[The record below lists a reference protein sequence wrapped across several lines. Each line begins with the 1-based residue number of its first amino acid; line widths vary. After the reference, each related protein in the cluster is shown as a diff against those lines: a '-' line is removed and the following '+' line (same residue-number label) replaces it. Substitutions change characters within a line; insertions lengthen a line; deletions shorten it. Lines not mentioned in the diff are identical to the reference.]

1 MYLLIDIGNTRIKW
15 QQRDDKHIELTDS
28 ILVEE
33 FMDID
38 LSPIKSIE
46 KIIISNVNHSI
57 VMDKL
62 KEILSKFSCPII
74 EASSDSNKYLI
85 NDYEE
90 SKSLGVDRWLAALG
104 AWKLYQRPLLI
115 INAGTAITID
125 LIDIGKEGKAHFKGG
140 MILPGIA
147 ISLAVLNNSTNLI
160 DTEIGKNHYP
170 GINTADAVTT
180 GIFKSIQ
187 GAVNLVCKKLPST
200 LPILLTGG
208 DASLIYEQVE
218 NDWKSRIKL
227 EDNLIFEGLMFYLEN
242 H

>member
-15 QQRDDKHIELTDS
+15 QQRDDKDIKLTGS

-38 LSPIKSIE
+38 FSTIKTVE

-62 KEILSKFSCPII
+62 KEIFSKFKCPVI

-85 NDYEE
+85 NDYEDI
-90 SKSLGVDRWLAALG
+90 KSLGIDRWVAALG

-115 INAGTAITID
+115 INAGTAITVD
-125 LIDIGKEGKAHFKGG
+125 LIDLDKKDKAHFRGG

-160 DTEIGKNHYP
+160 NTEIGKSQYP
-170 GINTADAVTT
+170 SLNTKDAVTT
-180 GIFKSIQ
+180 GIMTSIQ
-187 GAVNLVCKKLPST
+187 GAVNLVCRELPSS

-208 DASLIYEQVE
+208 DANLIYEQSE
-218 NDWKSRIKL
+218 DDWKSRIKL
-227 EDNLIFEGLMFYLEN
+227 EDNLIFEGLFFISN
-242 H
+242 

>member
-15 QQRDDKHIELTDS
+15 QQRDDKDIKLTGS

-38 LSPIKSIE
+38 FSTIKTVE

-62 KEILSKFSCPII
+62 KEILSKFKCPII

-85 NDYEE
+85 NDYEDI
-90 SKSLGVDRWLAALG
+90 KSLGIDRWVAALG

-125 LIDIGKEGKAHFKGG
+125 LIDLDKKDKAHFRGG

-160 DTEIGKNHYP
+160 NTEIGKSQYP
-170 GINTADAVTT
+170 SLNTKDAVTT
-180 GIFKSIQ
+180 GIMTSIQ
-187 GAVNLVCKKLPST
+187 GAVNLVCRELPSS

-208 DASLIYEQVE
+208 DANLIYEQSE
-218 NDWKSRIKL
+218 DDWKSRIKL
-227 EDNLIFEGLMFYLEN
+227 EDNLIFEGLFFYK
-242 H
+242 